1 LTTITP
7 NRYRAAVW
15 CTAAAITLGSFTCYL
30 IPFHKGL
37 TVAKDKDEVIHY
49 RIHEMAAAFPLPS
62 ADEYAAIKDN
72 GKKFRFIYPKVF
84 WRDEKDNVWL
94 IDGRT
99 RDRIETEFTKAGEEE
114 AENGHPLKCPAVF
127 FKGTAS
133 EAVNYVRGLNLSR
146 RAMNSGQKAAAAI
159 LSGALYRQ
167 YKAKE
172 DGLDLDEDS
181 EEEIG
186 DMATRVA
193 KEAGTNRAYVFD
205 CAKLHRENPD
215 LLQRVLAGGDD
226 GLSIPNAKKIAKRRA
241 DGLPDEE
248 PEAGD
253 EPVEVAPENGPEAVL
268 DGLGN
273 EVPEDLRNVFLF
285 RAAVKAAKKQI
296 RAAVNGI
303 EAESE
308 KPGAKNLSIQTVKAD
323 ANNVVR
329 HLEDHQPHAQCP
341 YCSGTGKDADN
352 PQKKCGQCK
361 GRKFLDRIQWKQ
373 VPAELRALYEKKPS
387 DDKDDDKDDDNGE
400 KYGT

>member
-1 LTTITP
+1 M
-7 NRYRAAVW
+7 
-15 CTAAAITLGSFTCYL
+15 
-30 IPFHKGL
+30 
-37 TVAKDKDEVIHY
+37 AKEETFKY

-72 GKKFRFIYPKVF
+72 VFQFGFIYPKVF
-84 WRDEKDNVWL
+84 WKDEKDNVWL

-99 RDRIETEFTKAGEEE
+99 RDRIESEFEKAGETE
-114 AENGHPLKCPAVF
+114 AKNGRPLKCPAAF
-127 FKGTAS
+127 FQGTES

-159 LSGALYRQ
+159 LSGTLFLK

-172 DGLDLDEDS
+172 DGVELEDEGED
-181 EEEIG
+181 IG

-215 LLQRVLAGGDD
+215 LLLRVLAGGED

-248 PEAGD
+248 PEGGD
-253 EPVEVAPENGPEAVL
+253 EPVEVAPETGPETMY

-273 EVPEDLRNVFLF
+273 EVPEDLRGVFAF

-303 EAESE
+303 DAEAE
-308 KPGAKNLSIQTVKAD
+308 KPGAKNLSMQTVKAD
-323 ANNVVR
+323 ANNVIR

-341 YCSGTGKDADN
+341 YCSGTGKDGEN
-352 PQKKCGQCK
+352 PHKKCGQCK
-361 GRKFLDRIQWKQ
+361 GRKFLDKIQWKQ

-387 DDKDDDKDDDNGE
+387 GDDQKHDGE
-400 KYGT
+400 EYGT